1 MITLE
6 GKNAVAKLES
16 KGYYIDNQFDGFTST
31 LSNEYELYKG
41 EEIVMDHLSEAQVIA
56 LSNILQ
62 IEPSRAT
69 FPAESEE
76 DMKKYRITAANK
88 KHFDSLIRDYR
99 ENGFFL
105 VTYGSRLAELEKD
118 NEFII
123 IEF

>member
-56 LSNILQ
+56 LSNIL
-62 IEPSRAT
+62 
-69 FPAESEE
+69 
-76 DMKKYRITAANK
+76 
-88 KHFDSLIRDYR
+88 
-99 ENGFFL
+99 
-105 VTYGSRLAELEKD
+105 
-118 NEFII
+118 
-123 IEF
+123 